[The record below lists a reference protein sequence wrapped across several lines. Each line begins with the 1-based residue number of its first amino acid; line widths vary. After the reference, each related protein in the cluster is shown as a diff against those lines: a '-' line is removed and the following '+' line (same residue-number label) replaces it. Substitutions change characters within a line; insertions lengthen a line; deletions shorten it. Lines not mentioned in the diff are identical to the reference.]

1 MQYLVIKSV
10 VNLYLPVN
18 PYLPLLHIHSLN
30 PKKHQHQI
38 PHPLTS
44 IPKTP
49 QYPTSYLH
57 KCCKTIFILNK

>member
-1 MQYLVIKSV
+1 MNVQYLVIKSV

-18 PYLPLLHIHSLN
+18 LYFPLTHPLLKPH
-30 PKKHQHQI
+30 KHQHQI

-49 QYPTSYLH
+49 QSPTSNLH
-57 KCCKTIFILNK
+57 NCCISNHIYI